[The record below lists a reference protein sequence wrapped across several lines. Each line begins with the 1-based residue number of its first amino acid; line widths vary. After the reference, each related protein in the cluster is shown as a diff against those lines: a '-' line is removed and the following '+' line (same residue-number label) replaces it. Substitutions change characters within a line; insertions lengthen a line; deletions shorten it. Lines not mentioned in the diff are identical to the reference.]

1 MHICK
6 SPRRKIARKCI
17 FCAGVPAYARIRA
30 GAMALKSNSA
40 SYNFSA
46 ERSLMPG
53 IALQY
58 LRWVEKPIDFW
69 LRKEVAAGS
78 VATT

>member
-1 MHICK
+1 
-6 SPRRKIARKCI
+6 
-17 FCAGVPAYARIRA
+17 
-30 GAMALKSNSA
+30 
-40 SYNFSA
+40 
-46 ERSLMPG
+46 MPG

-58 LRWVEKPIDFW
+58 LRWVEKPIDLW